1 MAPVRPVLVGSRSS
15 PLAVAQTDEV
25 LSLLR
30 RRFPDR
36 EFSVVPMA
44 TLGDKNKEAPLL
56 SMEKGMFVKEIERAL
71 LDGEIDLAVHSAKD
85 LTADLP
91 DGLTIRAAGRRQD
104 ARDIQVNRW
113 GLRLAELP
121 MGARL
126 GTSSPRRAAQIRALH
141 PDLRVVDIRGNVGT
155 RLEKAGRDDYDGVV
169 LAAAGLVRL
178 GRQAEVTEYLVPETV
193 TPEVGQGTL
202 AAEAR
207 SDDGDMIEMLAAI
220 KHRPTSTALE
230 VERSFLNALGG
241 GCRVPVTAYAR
252 LEEGLID
259 VLAMAGLPDGS
270 KVFRRR
276 LSCDASDPRGAGEA
290 AAEALLADGAAEIV
304 NAA

>member
-121 MGARL
+121 MG
-126 GTSSPRRAAQIRALH
+126 P
-141 PDLRVVDIRGNVGT
+141 
-155 RLEKAGRDDYDGVV
+155 
-169 LAAAGLVRL
+169 
-178 GRQAEVTEYLVPETV
+178 
-193 TPEVGQGTL
+193 
-202 AAEAR
+202 
-207 SDDGDMIEMLAAI
+207 
-220 KHRPTSTALE
+220 ALE
-230 VERSFLNALGG
+230 PAA
-241 GCRVPVTAYAR
+241 PVAPPR
-252 LEEGLID
+252 FGLCTRTC
-259 VLAMAGLPDGS
+259 G
-270 KVFRRR
+270 
-276 LSCDASDPRGAGEA
+276 
-290 AAEALLADGAAEIV
+290 
-304 NAA
+304 